1 MLTVFVYRLNRLCIE
16 KSKLQLKEKKP
27 YIGRFAP
34 SPSGSLHFGSLVAA
48 VGSYLQAKSQQGV
61 WQVRIEDIDPPREIA
76 GASIDILNTLQA
88 YDLQWDGEV
97 IYQHQQSQSYE
108 SVLTELTSRHL
119 CYACSCTRKM
129 IKQLGGYYQGKC
141 RDANNPT
148 SGNALRIN
156 LLSITD
162 KTTYFEDKLQGKVIL
177 DPTEIDDDF
186 IIKRKDGLY
195 AYNLAVVIDDIKQ
208 GITEVVRGAD
218 LIPTTGKQI
227 SLYQLLGAEIPS
239 YVHLPLAVTEPGL
252 KLSKQNHA
260 LAVDKENPVP
270 TLKRVLAFLGHPVPA
285 HIKQAHCADI
295 LYWAVQH
302 WSLDKVPKQRE
313 IQI

>member
-1 MLTVFVYRLNRLCIE
+1 MFIE
-16 KSKLQLKEKKP
+16 KYTLQLKESKP

-48 VGSYLQAKSQQGV
+48 IGSYLQAKSQEGV
-61 WQVRIEDIDPPREIA
+61 WQVRIEDIDPPREVE
-76 GASIDILNTLQA
+76 GASDDILETLLA
-88 YDLQWDGEV
+88 YGLQWDGDV
-97 IYQHQQSQSYE
+97 IYQHQQSQYYE
-108 SVLTELTSRHL
+108 KVLSDLKNRHL

-129 IKQLGGYYQGKC
+129 IKQQGSYYQGRC
-141 RDANNPT
+141 REANKHIP
-148 SGNALRIN
+148 GNALRIN
-156 LLSITD
+156 LSSINN
-162 KTTYFEDKLQGKVIL
+162 KTMHFEDKLQGKIIL

-195 AYNLAVVIDDIKQ
+195 AYNLAVVIDDIQQ

-227 SLYQLLGAEIPS
+227 SLYQLLGATVPS
-239 YVHLPLAVTEPGL
+239 YIHLPLAVTEPGL

-260 LAVDKENPVP
+260 MAVNKQNPIP
-270 TLKRVLAFLGHPVPA
+270 TLKAVLAFLGHSVPTS
-285 HIKQAHCADI
+285 ISQQSCNDI
-295 LYWAVQH
+295 LQWAVQN
-302 WSLDKVPKQRE
+302 WALEKVPKQRE